1 MAYMA
6 KVTFLSGFGIG
17 IDKCP
22 HYMEGFAIDGL
33 ASGHTKNITESSVM
47 FL

>member
-1 MAYMA
+1 ME
-6 KVTFLSGFGIG
+6 SNQNFGEFSWPTDFG
-17 IDKCP
+17 L
-22 HYMEGFAIDGL
+22 DGL

>member
-22 HYMEGFAIDGL
+22 HYLEGFAIDGL
-33 ASGHTKNITESSVM
+33 VSGHTKKVM
-47 FL
+47 VQKVVGN